1 MALPMTGSSRG
12 RLLQPMV
19 REGDRLRSASW
30 EEALGRTADA
40 MHSILRQ
47 HGPDAFAC
55 FSCSKSSN
63 ELNYLAQKFMR
74 TAIGTNNI
82 DSCNRT

>member
-1 MALPMTGSSRG
+1 MTGQAPG
-12 RLLQPMV
+12 RLTHPLV
-19 REGDRLRSASW
+19 RDGGRLRQATW
-30 EEALGRTADA
+30 DEALERAVEGL
-40 MHSILRQ
+40 LRLKEQ
-47 HGPDAFAC
+47 HGPDAFGC

-74 TAIGTNNI
+74 TALGTNNI